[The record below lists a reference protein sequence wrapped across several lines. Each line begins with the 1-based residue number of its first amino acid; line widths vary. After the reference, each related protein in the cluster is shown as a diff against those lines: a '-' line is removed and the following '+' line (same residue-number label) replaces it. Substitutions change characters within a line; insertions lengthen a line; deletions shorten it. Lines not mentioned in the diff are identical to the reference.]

1 MNPTPITELSIAPLG
16 AGDLVDRT
24 VRLYRR
30 HFATLVRM
38 SVPPVV
44 VSAAGAVVWTLGVR
58 GVSVTDSSSL
68 LVAYVLLAGAGAVLQ
83 LVGALFFVIVMGG
96 AARSLVA
103 HLLWGEAVTVRGIYK
118 SVRERFWRL
127 LGAGVVLAVWLGV
140 AFSIAGF
147 VWFFIMGMLG
157 IAIAMFSL
165 AMLTP
170 EWVLSIVLLFVGALA
185 SIIAVGVFFYFG
197 GLLAYVLQ
205 AMMVEGRGVFAA
217 VNRSIALARGHVR
230 RLATM
235 FLFTIFASFS
245 AWLLLI
251 TPLIYIGY
259 TQGYSLSPWSLED
272 APVWYQIGY
281 HVLWQASSVLLAPVW
296 MLGLS
301 VLYIDERVR
310 QEGYDI
316 ELSAARVFGNMP
328 ELAFGQV
335 APITPALA
343 ANRTHR
349 AQAEDRQSP
358 AANPWKS
365 PGAVLFAAHDFA
377 PDEPTTSESAPR
389 ELAPSELTPEEP
401 ALNESALNESVPS
414 EPVPNEPVL
423 HISADA
429 PDSDAFVVESERR

>member
-1 MNPTPITELSIAPLG
+1 MTNPQTNHLSLAPLG

-24 VRLYRR
+24 VRLYRC

-68 LVAYVLLAGAGAVLQ
+68 LVAYVLLAGAGALLQ
-83 LVGALFFVIVMGG
+83 VVGALFYVIVMGG

-127 LGAGVVLAVWLGV
+127 LGAGVVLAMWLGV
-140 AFSIAGF
+140 AFAVAAF

-157 IAIAMFSL
+157 VAIAIFSL

-170 EWVLSIVLLFVGALA
+170 EWVLSIVLLLVGVLG
-185 SIIAVGVFFYFG
+185 SIIALGVFFYFG

-217 VNRSIALARGHVR
+217 INRSIALARGHVR

-251 TPLIYIGY
+251 TPLLYIGY
-259 TQGYSLSPWSLED
+259 AQGYSLSPWSLED

-328 ELAFGQV
+328 ELAFGQI

-343 ANRTHR
+343 ANRTQS
-349 AQAEDRQSP
+349 AQVQDAHTP

-365 PGAVLFAAHDFA
+365 PGAVLFAAHDFV
-377 PDEPTTSESAPR
+377 PDESAP
-389 ELAPSELTPEEP
+389 
-401 ALNESALNESVPS
+401 NESVREKLASNESSLNESVPS
-414 EPVPNEPVL
+414 ESVL
-423 HISADA
+423 QTFTNTPES
-429 PDSDAFVVESERR
+429 DSFIVESERR